1 MYSSV
6 HWGCHYADVA
16 SVMLMR
22 NGSKLT
28 LSTTS
33 HSKSAL
39 LELKVT
45 QHFSRRY
52 MDEGSVCYI
61 VLANILSLDNS
72 FLEEY
77 CRFLPFTLRF

>member
-39 LELKVT
+39 LKLKVT
-45 QHFSRRY
+45 QHLSRRY

-61 VLANILSLDNS
+61 MLASIMIPYDG
-72 FLEEY
+72 FLEES
-77 CRFLPFTLRF
+77 CGFLPFTLRF

>member
-39 LELKVT
+39 LKLKVT
-45 QHFSRRY
+45 HHFSRRCLY
-52 MDEGSVCYI
+52 EGSVRYI
-61 VLANILSLDNS
+61 ILASILIPDNS
-72 FLEEY
+72 FLEES
-77 CRFLPFTLRF
+77 CGFLPFTLHL